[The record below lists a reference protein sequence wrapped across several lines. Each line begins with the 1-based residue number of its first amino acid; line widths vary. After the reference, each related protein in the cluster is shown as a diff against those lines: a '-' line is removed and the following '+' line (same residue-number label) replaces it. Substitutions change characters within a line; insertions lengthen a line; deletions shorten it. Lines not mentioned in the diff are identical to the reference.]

1 MRADEKARTA
11 ATAGGRATGI
21 LGIVADDVTGATT
34 VGALIARE
42 DAEPTILFEHRT
54 LRETS
59 TGTEQVLITSTGS
72 RAMEPEV
79 AFGRV
84 HQATRALLDCGAP
97 HLSKRIDTTCRGG
110 IGPEVE
116 GMLSALEDAGED
128 RYALIVPAMPQSR
141 RIVVGGYSLI
151 DSVLLS
157 ETDVARDVRT
167 PVRESHLPTLLRA
180 QFSTEVAHVGLADVL
195 AGGDHLVSRLREHHD
210 RGVRAIV
217 LDAVTLEHVD
227 AIAQAAIALG
237 RPYVCVDPGPL
248 TVRAALRAG
257 HLAPGAQEERGI
269 REDPAPDDEG
279 TVLVVAGSASSV
291 THDQMGRL
299 RVEPGTRVLSADV
312 LALIGSEET
321 FDAEVQRVL
330 EDVRSAC
337 AGGMPRV
344 ALLALD
350 TVISGGRTP
359 RADLEAASGLTGAR
373 IGTRLTHRF
382 ARLARRVLEEL
393 GLERTTGLY
402 LTGGDVMIDTVQ
414 ALGARGLRMV
424 DYVIPQVD
432 QARLIGGPFD
442 GLAVVC
448 KGGLTGT
455 DLTALHCVNRLFD
468 ERKSHDEH

>member
-1 MRADEKARTA
+1 MRADEKARSA

-72 RAMEPEV
+72 RA
-79 AFGRV
+79 
-84 HQATRALLDCGAP
+84 
-97 HLSKRIDTTCRGG
+97 
-110 IGPEVE
+110 
-116 GMLSALEDAGED
+116 
-128 RYALIVPAMPQSR
+128 
-141 RIVVGGYSLI
+141 
-151 DSVLLS
+151 
-157 ETDVARDVRT
+157 
-167 PVRESHLPTLLRA
+167 
-180 QFSTEVAHVGLADVL
+180 
-195 AGGDHLVSRLREHHD
+195 HHD

-227 AIAQAAIALG
+227 AIAQAAIALD

-248 TVRAALRAG
+248 TVRSALRAG
-257 HLAPGAQEERGI
+257 HLAPGARDERGI

-291 THDQMGRL
+291 SHDQMGRL

-321 FDAEVQRVL
+321 FAAEVQRVL